1 LPEDSRS
8 RRFRRRS
15 KGWGIRQMKKVKVR
29 LGNGYEIIVG
39 SGLLAAAGQQLKEIG
54 FSDRLVIITDSVV
67 RGLYGDALRQ
77 RLADEGFEAAVIE
90 VPEGEEQKSLE
101 TAGRLY
107 DELSGLHVERL
118 TPVLALGGGVI
129 GDLAGFVAAT
139 YLRGLPLVQ
148 IPTTLLAQADSSI
161 GGKVA
166 VDQGQ
171 IKNKIGAF
179 YQPVLTVSDI
189 DVLKTLSPRALSTGL
204 AEVIK
209 HAVIRDGK
217 FFTYLEENL
226 DGIRSFDD
234 RVLERVISRSAEI
247 KVEVVEQDERDLG
260 LRNVLNY
267 GHTVGHAI
275 ETVSGFRL
283 WHGEAVALGMLVAG
297 RMSVRL
303 GFLAVDELARLEGL
317 IARAGLP
324 VEVPELEAERVIQAM
339 QHDKKISGGKI
350 KFVLLRSIG
359 DVFVTDKV
367 DPSLIREVLV
377 E

>member
-1 LPEDSRS
+1 
-8 RRFRRRS
+8 
-15 KGWGIRQMKKVKVR
+15 MKKVKVR

-39 SGLLAAAGQQLKEIG
+39 SGLLATAGQNLREIG

-148 IPTTLLAQADSSI
+148 VPTTLLAQADSSI

-179 YQPVLTVSDI
+179 YQPVLTISDI
-189 DVLKTLSPRALSTGL
+189 DVLKTLPPRALSTGL

-209 HAVIRDGK
+209 HAVIRDGE

-226 DGIRSFDD
+226 DKVESFDD

-247 KVEVVEQDERDLG
+247 KVGVVEQDERDLG

-275 ETVSGFRL
+275 ETVSGFGL
-283 WHGEAVALGMLVAG
+283 WHGEAVALGMLAAG
-297 RMSVRL
+297 RISVRL
-303 GFLAVDELARLEGL
+303 GFLGDDELARLERL
-317 IARAGLP
+317 VARAGLP
-324 VEVPELEAERVIQAM
+324 VKMPGLGTEEIIQAM
-339 QHDKKISGGKI
+339 QHDKKISGGRV
-350 KFVLLRSIG
+350 KFILLRSIG

-367 DPSLIREVLV
+367 DPSLVREVLI
-377 E
+377 EQS